1 MHNKPKNL
9 CILFLSILQQSSKK
23 PYAFEYSVQDDLT
36 GITHSRK
43 ETADING
50 VVRGVYEILEP
61 SCVIRRVEYQADH
74 VKGFKVL
81 NTSQRS
87 CQEQSK
93 NNEKVS
99 DLPYIVTPTA
109 TLLDKT
115 ERPKR
120 KIEFSSPTRS
130 PGNVG
135 YIPPP
140 PVGGGPTQ
148 SKKGK

>member
-1 MHNKPKNL
+1 M
-9 CILFLSILQQSSKK
+9 
-23 PYAFEYSVQDDLT
+23 
-36 GITHSRK
+36 
-43 ETADING
+43 
-50 VVRGVYEILEP
+50 
-61 SCVIRRVEYQADH
+61 
-74 VKGFKVL
+74 L

-99 DLPYIVTPTA
+99 ELPYIVTPTA

-135 YIPPP
+135 DIPPP